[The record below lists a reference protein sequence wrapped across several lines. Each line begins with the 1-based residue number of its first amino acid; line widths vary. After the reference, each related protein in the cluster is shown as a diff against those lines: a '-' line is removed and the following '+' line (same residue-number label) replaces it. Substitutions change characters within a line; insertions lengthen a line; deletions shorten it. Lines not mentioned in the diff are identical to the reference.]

1 MFLND
6 NANMYSVLS
15 ICGRYAHSPSALLVG
30 DIRVN
35 RRLDSDVRP
44 VYRLS
49 GVATDGGGLECV
61 ADVELMLT
69 DVNDNNP
76 VFDDSVYRHVL
87 PEDSVNNTLLL
98 RVTATDKDAGM
109 SVCGVIDLLYYT
121 KLYAHYCHYQL
132 D

>member
-1 MFLND
+1 M
-6 NANMYSVLS
+6 
-15 ICGRYAHSPSALLVG
+15 
-30 DIRVN
+30 N

-109 SVCGVIDLLYYT
+109 LSVCRVIDLLYYT
-121 KLYAHYCHYQL
+121 QLYAHYCHYQL